1 MITLKPV
8 PETGKDSGAGGS
20 RFDIKQAG
28 QFEEHGSSVWRVC
41 WNITGTI
48 LASSG
53 DDGCV
58 KLWKAN
64 YLDNWACVSTLR
76 ADGQVRERERSGG
89 DLIIIIFIADV
100 GLHAATRR
108 DQHHPHT
115 RQGRL
120 LQAQFGRG
128 EPSKLALISF
138 VQCGSGHQ
146 DDCDVFY
153 SYFQT

>member
-1 MITLKPV
+1 MLAVASKDLRMITLKPV
-8 PETGKDSGAGGS
+8 PDTGKDSGAGGS

-28 QFEEHGSSVWRVC
+28 QFEEHSSSVWRVC

-76 ADGQVRERERSGG
+76 ADGQVRERERESMQE
-89 DLIIIIFIADV
+89 
-100 GLHAATRR
+100 T
-108 DQHHPHT
+108 
-115 RQGRL
+115 
-120 LQAQFGRG
+120 
-128 EPSKLALISF
+128 
-138 VQCGSGHQ
+138 
-146 DDCDVFY
+146 
-153 SYFQT
+153 

>member
-1 MITLKPV
+1 MITLKPSL
-8 PETGKDSGAGGS
+8 ESGKESSGGPS

-76 ADGQVRERERSGG
+76 ADGQMSVESRHRPG
-89 DLIIIIFIADV
+89 DSSSLPPLGKAGFTKLSMGV
-100 GLHAATRR
+100 GN
-108 DQHHPHT
+108 
-115 RQGRL
+115 
-120 LQAQFGRG
+120 QANW
-128 EPSKLALISF
+128 
-138 VQCGSGHQ
+138 H
-146 DDCDVFY
+146 
-153 SYFQT
+153 

>member
-1 MITLKPV
+1 MLAVASKDLRMITLKPV

-76 ADGQVRERERSGG
+76 ADGQVRERERERE
-89 DLIIIIFIADV
+89 V
-100 GLHAATRR
+100 RE
-108 DQHHPHT
+108 
-115 RQGRL
+115 GRL
-120 LQAQFGRG
+120 DNNVHHHCRCRPPCSDTARRT
-128 EPSKLALISF
+128 PSPHSARPASPSSVWGLGTK
-138 VQCGSGHQ
+138 
-146 DDCDVFY
+146 
-153 SYFQT
+153 QTGIN

>member
-1 MITLKPV
+1 MPGRSYHVLAVASKDLRMITLKPV

-76 ADGQVRERERSGG
+76 ADGQMTPGPSAGMG
-89 DLIIIIFIADV
+89 QAAGV
-100 GLHAATRR
+100 GLGKSGFTK
-108 DQHHPHT
+108 
-115 RQGRL
+115 L
-120 LQAQFGRG
+120 SMVSSQANW
-128 EPSKLALISF
+128 
-138 VQCGSGHQ
+138 H
-146 DDCDVFY
+146 
-153 SYFQT
+153 